1 MIGRDNGCRHI
12 HTHMQCTFFRSVGP
26 SFFVPFF
33 TFMSAFMCLCVC
45 VHYKS
50 AQPVRNNDYDEGDDD
65 RRIAHQGVGS
75 YFSTLLLSLNR
86 VPAKIKHPLGTSYE
100 RKRSRDPTKP

>member
-1 MIGRDNGCRHI
+1 MVYRRGDGLGRAWLDGI
-12 HTHMQCTFFRSVGP
+12 TVVVISTHMQCTFFRSVGP
-26 SFFVPFF
+26 SFFVPLR
-33 TFMSAFMCLCVC
+33 SCLRLCVCVCVC

-65 RRIAHQGVGS
+65 RRIAHQGVSS

-86 VPAKIKHPLGTSYE
+86 VPAKIKHPLG
-100 RKRSRDPTKP
+100 